1 MIRYVKYYITKILQN
16 ISLHMD
22 YKIQIW
28 YNTSDRR
35 ESRLLKQITLT
46 VIININEYNIFV
58 ISKHCN
64 YQKIYAV
71 KVHGGTE
78 GT

>member
-1 MIRYVKYYITKILQN
+1 
-16 ISLHMD
+16 MD
-22 YKIQIW
+22 YKIQIR
-28 YNTSDRR
+28 YNTSDPR

-46 VIININEYNIFV
+46 VIININDYNIFV

-71 KVHGGTE
+71 KVDGGTA